1 MRRVVITGLG
11 IVSSLGNNKDEVKS
25 SLYNASSGISF
36 DQSQKEMG
44 FRSQVSG
51 QIDLNLE
58 ETIERKFLRFMGDGA
73 SYNYIAMNEAIED
86 SGLNEDEIS
95 NNMTGLIMGSGGP
108 STKSLLRAFD
118 ITREKGPK
126 KIGPTSVPKVMCS
139 TNSATLSTYFK
150 IKGINYSISSAC
162 STSAHCIGNAY
173 EIIQMG
179 KQDRIFAGGGE
190 ELDWTLSALFD
201 AMPALSS
208 KYNDQ
213 PSKSSRAFDKHR
225 DGFVIAGGGGVVVL
239 EDLETAVKRNAK
251 IYAEIVGYGATSDGH
266 YMVQPSG
273 EGAERCMIMAK
284 KDIEKIDYIN
294 AHGTSTPVGDIAE
307 LKAIKKVFKDD
318 LPLISST
325 KSLSGHSLGAAG
337 VHESIYTLLMM
348 NNNFVSES
356 ANIEELDEEAV
367 GMNILTSRHDEKIDT
382 AMSNSFGFGGTN
394 ASLVFKRFE
403 G

>member
-25 SLYNASSGISF
+25 SLYNDSSGISF

-58 ETIERKFLRFMGDGA
+58 ETIERKFLRLMGDGA

-162 STSAHCIGNAY
+162 STSAHCIGNAF

-208 KYNDQ
+208 
-213 PSKSSRAFDKHR
+213 
-225 DGFVIAGGGGVVVL
+225 
-239 EDLETAVKRNAK
+239 
-251 IYAEIVGYGATSDGH
+251 
-266 YMVQPSG
+266 
-273 EGAERCMIMAK
+273 
-284 KDIEKIDYIN
+284 
-294 AHGTSTPVGDIAE
+294 
-307 LKAIKKVFKDD
+307 
-318 LPLISST
+318 
-325 KSLSGHSLGAAG
+325 
-337 VHESIYTLLMM
+337 
-348 NNNFVSES
+348 
-356 ANIEELDEEAV
+356 
-367 GMNILTSRHDEKIDT
+367 
-382 AMSNSFGFGGTN
+382 
-394 ASLVFKRFE
+394 
-403 G
+403 